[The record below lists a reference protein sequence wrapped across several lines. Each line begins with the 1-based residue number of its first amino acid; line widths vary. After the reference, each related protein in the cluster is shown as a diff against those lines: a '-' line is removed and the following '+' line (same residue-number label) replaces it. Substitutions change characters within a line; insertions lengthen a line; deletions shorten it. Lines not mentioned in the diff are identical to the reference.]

1 MIVFEE
7 KAFDENRVT
16 YASIKDNFN
25 SKKVYC
31 NSSLDVYFTPDSV
44 PSVMDCIEFHFPTHD
59 QAITKMNELVSLI
72 NARKDAFLK
81 VQR

>member
-16 YASIKDNFN
+16 YANIKDNFN

-31 NSSLDVYFTPDSV
+31 NSSLHIYFTPDSV
-44 PSVMDCIEFHFPTHD
+44 PSAFDCIEFDFPTHN

>member
-1 MIVFEE
+1 MVIFEE

-16 YASIKDNFN
+16 YANIKDNFN

-31 NSSLDVYFTPDSV
+31 NSSLYVYFTPDSV
-44 PSVMDCIEFHFPTHD
+44 PSIMDSIEFDFPTHD